1 MNTITRENMAY
12 KALGEAVAAQAVEDY
27 KRALKDIWA
36 LEKAMNLAK
45 RTLVECERF
54 FDSEYGK
61 MMSDMDGDYIK
72 KHATE
77 TAKWE
82 FDHKEIVTAHV
93 KIKLREECKK
103 KKNK

>member
-1 MNTITRENMAY
+1 MNTNTRENMAY

-45 RTLVECERF
+45 KTLVECERF
-54 FDSEYGK
+54 FDSEYGA
-61 MMSDMDGDYIK
+61 MLSDMDGDYIK
-72 KHATE
+72 RHAAE

-82 FDHKEIVTAHV
+82 FNHKELVTAHV
-93 KIKLREECKK
+93 KIKLREKK
-103 KKNK
+103 QNKQKE